1 MALDFKSPICIYVP
15 TNQPIFPLPILFRWD
30 QIYQNLENLEN
41 GAALYRAVVRL
52 NISGNI
58 WDRVKSLFVSLSL
71 SFCLCLCHY
80 ICLFCFVCHCHQ
92 LSLVAQL
99 NITGNIWDRIKSER
113 NRAKSPGILYPQI
126 LVSDT
131 AKYIEAENKICRTIG
146 KKYQNRHKSKKFLL
160 KKKQF
165 ENIEQCSQ

>member
-80 ICLFCFVCHCHQ
+80 ICLFVVFVIVIKCHWQ
-92 LSLVAQL
+92 RNSISLAISGTGSNQRGIEPSLLGSFIPKYWSVTLQ
-99 NITGNIWDRIKSER
+99 NIQKLKIKFVEQQER
-113 NRAKSPGILYPQI
+113 NIRTGINQR
-126 LVSDT
+126 
-131 AKYIEAENKICRTIG
+131 NFC
-146 KKYQNRHKSKKFLL
+146 
-160 KKKQF
+160 
-165 ENIEQCSQ
+165 